1 MEKAKLRLLATL
13 CLLFAGV
20 VLYGQQGM
28 IVLRNASFE
37 DQPNHSQTP
46 REWIDCGFPGESE
59 PDIQPSG
66 EFGVTMLPYDGGT
79 YLGMVVRDN
88 STWERVS
95 QRLSKPMAQG
105 SCYEFSIYLAK
116 SPQYLSQSRTTDERV
131 NYVRNAKLRIYGGKN
146 PCDRQQ
152 LLAESELVGSYDWK
166 RFTFT
171 FAPDDNYT
179 FITFEAF
186 YKTPNLFPYN
196 GNILLDN
203 ASAIVPITCKEGM
216 SASVKEVAASSDTLV
231 GQNRSGWKDKISD
244 TLSGQSPSIV
254 VTAPVVPKFVKGEPL
269 PLKAIKFSPGSSDLQ
284 RSGYVTLDKLIE
296 TLTLN
301 PTLVVEISVHLN
313 YRYDKA
319 DAEDLSVQ
327 RATTIEQYLVDKL
340 VKKSRFK
347 VRGYGNGQP
356 LNAKQLSDADERVE
370 IKVADF

>member
-1 MEKAKLRLLATL
+1 MERAKLSLLAML
-13 CLLFAGV
+13 CLLFADV

-46 REWIDCGFPGESE
+46 KEWIDCGFPGESE
-59 PDIQPSG
+59 PDVQPSG
-66 EFGVTMLPYDGGT
+66 HFGVTRFPYDGDT

-88 STWERVS
+88 ETWERVS
-95 QRLSKPMAQG
+95 QHLNKPMAQG

-116 SPQYLSQSRTTDERV
+116 SPTYISDSRVTNEKV
-131 NYVRNAKLRIYGGKN
+131 NYVQNVKLRIYGGFS
-146 PCDRQQ
+146 PCDRRQ
-152 LLAESELVGSYDWK
+152 LMAESKLVNSYDWK

-171 FAPDDNYT
+171 FSPEDNYT
-179 FITFEAF
+179 FITFEA
-186 YKTPNLFPYN
+186 YYQTPETSPYN

-203 ASAIVPITCKEGM
+203 ASGIVPITCKEGM
-216 SASVKEVAASSDTLV
+216 SASGKAPAASSDTLYK
-231 GQNRSGWKDKISD
+231 QN
-244 TLSGQSPSIV
+244 PSNV
-254 VTAPVVPKFVKGEPL
+254 VTTPELPKFVKGEPL
-269 PLKAIKFSPGSSDLQ
+269 PLKAIKFSPGSSELQ
-284 RSGYVTLDKLIE
+284 RSSYVTLDKLIE

-301 PTLVVEISVHLN
+301 PTLVVEISVHLS

-327 RATTIEQYLVDKL
+327 RATTIEQYLLDKL

-356 LNAKQLSDADERVE
+356 LNIKQLSDADERIE

>member
-20 VLYGQQGM
+20 VLYAQQGT

-37 DQPNHSQTP
+37 GQPRHSQTP
-46 REWIDCGFPGESE
+46 SEWIDCGFPGESE
-59 PDIQPSG
+59 PDVQPSG
-66 EFGVTMLPYDGGT
+66 HFGVTRFPYDGDT

-88 STWERVS
+88 ETWERVS
-95 QRLSKPMAQG
+95 QHLNKPMAQG

-116 SPQYLSQSRTTDERV
+116 SPTYISDSRVTNEKV
-131 NYVRNAKLRIYGGKN
+131 NYVQNVKLRIYGGFS
-146 PCDRQQ
+146 PCDRRQ
-152 LLAESELVGSYDWK
+152 LLAESKLVNSYDWK

-216 SASVKEVAASSDTLV
+216 STSGKAVVASSDTL
-231 GQNRSGWKDKISD
+231 SD
-244 TLSGQSPSIV
+244 PNPSIV
-254 VTAPVVPKFVKGEPL
+254 VTAPALPKFVKGEPL
-269 PLKAIKFSPGSSDLQ
+269 LLKAIKFSTGTSDLQ
-284 RSGYVTLDKLIE
+284 RSGYVNLDKLIE

-301 PTLVVEISVHLN
+301 PTLVLEISVHLS
-313 YRYDKA
+313 YRYDKTDA
-319 DAEDLSVQ
+319 DDLSVQ
-327 RATTIEQYLVDKL
+327 RATTIEQYLLDKL

-347 VRGYGNGQP
+347 IRGYGNSQP

-370 IKVADF
+370 IKVVDF

>member
-1 MEKAKLRLLATL
+1 MEKAKLSLLATL

-66 EFGVTMLPYDGGT
+66 EFGVTMLPYEGDT

-88 STWERVS
+88 ETWERVS
-95 QRLSKPMAQG
+95 QHLSNPMAQG

-116 SPQYLSQSRTTDERV
+116 SPTYISQSRVTDQKV
-131 NYVRNAKLRIYGGKN
+131 NYVRNAKLRIYGGKT

-152 LLAESELVGSYDWK
+152 LLAESELVKNYDWK

-171 FAPDDNYT
+171 LAPDDNYT
-179 FITFEAF
+179 FITFEA
-186 YKTPNLFPYN
+186 YYQTPNLFPYN

-216 SASVKEVAASSDTLV
+216 SASVKEVAASSDTLA

-269 PLKAIKFSPGSSDLQ
+269 PLNAIKFSPGSSDLQ

-327 RATTIEQYLVDKL
+327 RATTIEQYLLDKL

-356 LNAKQLSDADERVE
+356 LNAKQLSDADERIE
-370 IKVADF
+370 IKVVDF

>member
-1 MEKAKLRLLATL
+1 MDKAKLKLLATL

-20 VLYGQQGM
+20 VLYAQQGK

-37 DQPNHSQTP
+37 GQPRHSQTP
-46 REWIDCGFPGESE
+46 SEWIDCGFPGESE
-59 PDIQPSG
+59 PDVQPSG
-66 EFGVTMLPYDGGT
+66 EFGVTMLPFDGDT

-105 SCYEFSIYLAK
+105 NCYEFSIYLAK
-116 SPQYLSQSRTTDERV
+116 SSQYISQSRTAVVTI
-131 NYVRNAKLRIYGGKN
+131 NYFTPTKLRIYGGFS
-146 PCDRQQ
+146 PCHRQQ
-152 LLAESELVGSYDWK
+152 LLAESEPVKNDNWK

-171 FAPDDNYT
+171 FAPEDNYT

-216 SASVKEVAASSDTLV
+216 AV
-231 GQNRSGWKDKISD
+231 SGETPALPAD
-244 TLSGQSPSIV
+244 TLSDPNPSIV
-254 VTAPVVPKFVKGEPL
+254 VTAPELPKFVKGEPL
-269 PLKAIKFSPGSSDLQ
+269 PLKAIKFSTGTSDLQ
-284 RSGYVTLDKLIE
+284 RSAYTALDKLIE

-301 PTLVVEISVHLN
+301 PTLVVEINVHLS
-313 YRYDKA
+313 YRYDKT

-327 RATTIEQYLVDKL
+327 RATAIEQYLLDKL

-347 VRGYGNGQP
+347 IRGYGNSQP

-370 IKVADF
+370 VKVVDF

>member
-1 MEKAKLRLLATL
+1 MEKAKLRLLAAL

-20 VLYGQQGM
+20 VLYAQQGT

-37 DQPNHSQTP
+37 DQPSHSKTP
-46 REWIDCGFPGESE
+46 KEWIDCGFTGESE

-66 EFGVTMLPYDGGT
+66 HFGVTMRPFDGFT

-88 STWERVS
+88 ETWERVS
-95 QRLSKPMAQG
+95 QHLNKALVQG
-105 SCYEFSIYLAK
+105 NCYEFSIHMAK
-116 SPQYLSQSRTTDERV
+116 SPIYLSQSRLSEKEV
-131 NYVRNAKLRIYGGKN
+131 NYNRSIKLRIYGGN
-146 PCDRQQ
+146 TPCDRQQ
-152 LLAESELVGSYDWK
+152 LLAESELVQDYDWK

-171 FAPDDNYT
+171 LSPKDNFT
-179 FITFEAF
+179 FIVFEAF
-186 YKTPNLFPYN
+186 YQKPNLFPYN

-216 SASVKEVAASSDTLV
+216 AVSGETSALP
-231 GQNRSGWKDKISD
+231 SD
-244 TLSGQSPSIV
+244 TLSDPNPSIV
-254 VTAPVVPKFVKGEPL
+254 VTAPELPKFVKGEPL
-269 PLKAIKFSPGSSDLQ
+269 PLKAIKFSTGTSDLQ

-301 PTLVVEISVHLN
+301 PTLVVEISVHLS
-313 YRYDKA
+313 YRYDKT

-327 RATTIEQYLVDKL
+327 RANTIEQYLLDKL

-347 VRGYGNGQP
+347 IRGYGNGQP

-370 IKVADF
+370 IKIADF

>member
-1 MEKAKLRLLATL
+1 MEKAKLRLLAML

-20 VLYGQQGM
+20 VLYAQQGM

-46 REWIDCGFPGESE
+46 KEWIDCGFPGESE
-59 PDIQPSG
+59 PDVQPSG

-171 FAPDDNYT
+171 FAPEDNYS

-216 SASVKEVAASSDTLV
+216 SASVKEVAASSDTL
-231 GQNRSGWKDKISD
+231 
-244 TLSGQSPSIV
+244 SGQSPSIV

-269 PLKAIKFSPGSSDLQ
+269 PLKAIKFSTGTSDLQ

-327 RATTIEQYLVDKL
+327 RATTIEQYLLDKL

-347 VRGYGNGQP
+347 VRGYGNSLP
-356 LNAKQLSDADERVE
+356 LNAKQLSDDDERIE

>member
-13 CLLFAGV
+13 CLMFAGV
-20 VLYGQQGM
+20 VLYAQQGT

-37 DQPNHSQTP
+37 GQPRHSQTP
-46 REWIDCGFPGESE
+46 SEWIDCGFPGESE

-66 EFGVTMLPYDGGT
+66 EFAVTMLPYDGGT

-116 SPQYLSQSRTTDERV
+116 SPQYLSRSRTTDQQV
-131 NYVRNAKLRIYGGKN
+131 NYNRNAKLRVWGGFS

-152 LLAESELVGSYDWK
+152 LLAESELVNDFDWK
-166 RFTFT
+166 RFAFT
-171 FAPDDNYT
+171 FAPSDNYT

-216 SASVKEVAASSDTLV
+216 SASVKAVAASSDTLS
-231 GQNRSGWKDKISD
+231 GQNP
-244 TLSGQSPSIV
+244 TIV
-254 VTAPVVPKFVKGEPL
+254 VTAPELPKFVKGAPL
-269 PLKAIKFSPGSSDLQ
+269 PLKAIKFSPGTSDLQ

-301 PTLVVEISVHLN
+301 PTLVLEIGVHLS
-313 YRYDKA
+313 YRYDKT

-327 RATTIEQYLVDKL
+327 RATTIEQYLLDKL

-347 VRGYGNGQP
+347 IRGYGNSQP
-356 LNAKQLSDADERVE
+356 LNAQQLSDADERVE
-370 IKVADF
+370 IKVVDF

>member
-1 MEKAKLRLLATL
+1 MEKAKLRLLAMH

-28 IVLRNASFE
+28 IVLRNDSFE
-37 DQPNHSQTP
+37 GQPRHSQTP
-46 REWIDCGFPGESE
+46 SEWIDCGFVGESE
-59 PDIQPSG
+59 PDVQPDG
-66 EFGVTMLPYDGGT
+66 VFGVTTSAHDGRT

-95 QRLSKPMAQG
+95 QRLDGKMEKG
-105 SCYEFSIYLAK
+105 RCYEFKLYLAK
-116 SPQYLSQSRTTDERV
+116 SPTYLSNSRTSDEKV
-131 NYVRNAKLRIYGGKN
+131 NFTKNAKLRIYAGFS
-146 PCDRQQ
+146 PCDRRQ
-152 LLAESELVGSYDWK
+152 LLAESEPIKNPYWGPHS
-166 RFTFT
+166 FTFVPT
-171 FAPDDNYT
+171 DNFLY
-179 FITFEAF
+179 ITFEA
-186 YKTPNLFPYN
+186 YYQTPTLFPYN

-216 SASVKEVAASSDTLV
+216 SASVKEVAASSDTLS
-231 GQNRSGWKDKISD
+231 GQN
-244 TLSGQSPSIV
+244 PSIV

-269 PLKAIKFSPGSSDLQ
+269 PLKAIKFSTGTSDLQ

-327 RATTIEQYLVDKL
+327 RATTIEQYLLDKL

-347 VRGYGNGQP
+347 VRGYGNSQP
-356 LNAKQLSDADERVE
+356 LNAKQLSDDDERIE
-370 IKVADF
+370 IKVVDF